1 MNTLLRIQGYVT
13 DAHVLE
19 PYAKH
24 SYDIKRYELH
34 LCPSDY
40 THFYDLEHRVEELKR
55 EYEKQQPYESQR
67 YANHDKRPVL
77 KDRVFVGTSLKFE
90 SLHSPR
96 LEGDFSFLTRD
107 DEFIG
112 ALVQVV
118 GHLQIQELGN
128 CFLSFHI
135 LEPAVHP
142 ADRRRNR

>member
-24 SYDIKRYELH
+24 SYDIKRYEFY
-34 LCPSDY
+34 LCPFDC
-40 THFYDLEHRVEELKR
+40 THFYDLEHRAEELKR
-55 EYEKQQPYESQR
+55 EYEQQKLLDAEYCLS
-67 YANHDKRPVL
+67 HDKRPVL
-77 KDRVFVGTSLKFE
+77 NDRVFAGDSLKFE

-96 LEGDFSFLTRD
+96 LEGAFSSLAD
-107 DEFIG
+107 DNELIG
-112 ALVQVV
+112 AYVQVV

-135 LEPAVHP
+135 LEPTHHP
-142 ADRRRNR
+142 ADGWDN

>member
-1 MNTLLRIQGYVT
+1 MNTLVRIQGYVT

-34 LCPSDY
+34 LCPSDC

-55 EYEKQQPYESQR
+55 EYEQQQSYDSQR
-67 YANHDKRPVL
+67 YSSHDTRLAL
-77 KDRVFVGTSLKFE
+77 KDRVFAGDCLKFE

-96 LEGDFSFLTRD
+96 LEGEFSSLSRD
-107 DEFIG
+107 DELIG
-112 ALVQVV
+112 AYVQIV

-142 ADRRRNR
+142 AHGWDN

>member
-1 MNTLLRIQGYVT
+1 MNTLVRIHGYVT

-34 LCPSDY
+34 LCPSDCN
-40 THFYDLEHRVEELKR
+40 HFYDLEHRVEELKR
-55 EYEKQQPYESQR
+55 EHEQQQPYDLQPYS
-67 YANHDKRPVL
+67 NHDTSLAL
-77 KDRVFVGTSLKFE
+77 KDRVFAGDYLKFE

-96 LEGDFSFLTRD
+96 LKGDFSSLSH
-107 DEFIG
+107 DEELIG
-112 ALVQVV
+112 NYVQVV
-118 GHLQIQELGN
+118 GHLQIAEMAI

-142 ADRRRNR
+142 ADGWDN

>member
-1 MNTLLRIQGYVT
+1 MNTLVRIQGYVT

-24 SYDIKRYELH
+24 SYETKRYELH
-34 LCPSDY
+34 LCPSDC

-55 EYEKQQPYESQR
+55 GHKQHQSYDTHRHS
-67 YANHDKRPVL
+67 NHDTCLAL
-77 KDRVFVGTSLKFE
+77 KDRVFAGDSLKFE
-90 SLHSPR
+90 SLHIPR

-107 DEFIG
+107 DELIG
-112 ALVQVV
+112 AYVQVV

-142 ADRRRNR
+142 ADGWDN

>member
-34 LCPSDY
+34 LCPSDF

-67 YANHDKRPVL
+67 HANHDKRPVL
-77 KDRVFVGTSLKFE
+77 KDRVFAGTSLKFE

-96 LEGDFSFLTRD
+96 LEGAFSSLAND
-107 DEFIG
+107 NELIG
-112 ALVQVV
+112 AYVQVV
-118 GHLQIQELGN
+118 VHLQIQELGN

-142 ADRRRNR
+142 ADGWDN

>member
-34 LCPSDY
+34 LCPSDC
-40 THFYDLEHRVEELKR
+40 THFYDLEHRIEELKR
-55 EYEKQQPYESQR
+55 EHQQQQPHDSRCYS
-67 YANHDKRPVL
+67 NHDTSLAL
-77 KDRVFVGTSLKFE
+77 KDRVFAGDSLKFE
-90 SLHSPR
+90 SLHSSR
-96 LEGDFSFLTRD
+96 LEGDFFLLTRD
-107 DEFIG
+107 DELIG
-112 ALVQVV
+112 AYVQVV

-142 ADRRRNR
+142 AHGWDN

>member
-1 MNTLLRIQGYVT
+1 MNTLVRIQGYVI

-24 SYDIKRYELH
+24 SYESKRYELH

-40 THFYDLEHRVEELKR
+40 SLFYNLEHRLEELKR
-55 EYEKQQPYESQR
+55 EHVEHQSYNAQR
-67 YANHDKRPVL
+67 YSNHDTCLAL
-77 KDRVFVGTSLKFE
+77 KDRVFAGDFLKFE
-90 SLHSPR
+90 SLYSPS
-96 LEGDFSFLTRD
+96 LGGDFSSLSCD
-107 DEFIG
+107 DELIG
-112 ALVQVV
+112 AFVQVV

-142 ADRRRNR
+142 AEGWDN

>member
-107 DEFIG
+107 DIYRCFSSGCWTLTVSSIRKLF
-112 ALVQVV
+112 LV
-118 GHLQIQELGN
+118 
-128 CFLSFHI
+128 FSY
-135 LEPAVHP
+135 P
-142 ADRRRNR
+142 

>member
-1 MNTLLRIQGYVT
+1 MNTLVRIQGYVT

-24 SYDIKRYELH
+24 SCDIKRYELN
-34 LCPSDY
+34 LYPSDC
-40 THFYDLEHRVEELKR
+40 THFYDLENRIEELKQQH
-55 EYEKQQPYESQR
+55 EQQQPYHQLR
-67 YANHDKRPVL
+67 YSNFDNQIAPR
-77 KDRVFVGTSLKFE
+77 DRVFDSDCLKFE

-96 LEGDFSFLTRD
+96 MEGEFSSLARD
-107 DEFIG
+107 DELIG
-112 ALVQVV
+112 AYVQIV

-142 ADRRRNR
+142 AHGWDN